1 MWKNISLALSLIL
14 ILIISTF
21 GYFFIKGRTSSSTD
35 DRRNI
40 HLSENE
46 RNLVL
51 KEMRA
56 MLIAVNG
63 VIDSLAENDMK
74 RAAESA
80 RSAGTA
86 TAVDLDPI
94 LMSKLPLDFKELGL
108 GTHVLFDELSDEITA
123 GASKETVLRRLS
135 GITARCIS
143 CHEGNR
149 ISENTIQKPQKMNMA
164 SIRRRPNYHKTNSKL
179 LLSNINNSYFSS
191 AKTH

>member
-1 MWKNISLALSLIL
+1 
-14 ILIISTF
+14 
-21 GYFFIKGRTSSSTD
+21 
-35 DRRNI
+35 
-40 HLSENE
+40 
-46 RNLVL
+46 
-51 KEMRA
+51 MRA

>member
-21 GYFFIKGRTSSSTD
+21 GYFFIKGRTSKSTD

-149 ISENTIQKPQKMNMA
+149 ISRNRIEEAPKTYLAFTHK
-164 SIRRRPNYHKTNSKL
+164 RPNINKRNSKL
-179 LLSNINNSYFSS
+179 LLSNINHSTYSS
-191 AKTH
+191 GNKH

>member
-164 SIRRRPNYHKTNSKL
+164 SIRRRPNYRKTNSKL

>member
-1 MWKNISLALSLIL
+1 MWKNISLALFLIL
-14 ILIISTF
+14 ILITSTF
-21 GYFFIKGRTSSSTD
+21 GYFFIKGSTSKSTD

-56 MLIAVNG
+56 MLVALNG

-123 GASKETVLRRLS
+123 GASKESVLRRLS

-149 ISENTIQKPQKMNMA
+149 ISENTIQKAPKMNLA
-164 SIRRRPNYHKTNSKL
+164 STRVRPDYHKKNSKL

-191 AKTH
+191 TKTH